1 MLAPVMVIVA
11 GGIGIAALLF
21 PWAVGRRSGRKRRL
35 EKKTI
40 SYPQPK
46 PRRRRSFSFVGY
58 FPEDIVYEAVMGFE
72 RNFNSS
78 GVWKH
83 SDIVTSASK
92 NVSVGVSRRRT
103 NDTLINYYWWW
114 LKSDT

>member
-1 MLAPVMVIVA
+1 MA

-21 PWAVGRRSGRKRRL
+21 PWAVGSRSGRKTNL
-35 EKKTI
+35 EKKT

-46 PRRRRSFSFVGY
+46 PRKRRSFSSFDY
-58 FPEDIVYEAVMGFE
+58 FPEDIVYEAIIGFE
-72 RNFNSS
+72 RNFNTS

-83 SDIVTSASK
+83 GDILTSASRNAK
-92 NVSVGVSRRRT
+92 AGVSRRKT
-103 NDTLINYYWWW
+103 NDSLINYYWWW